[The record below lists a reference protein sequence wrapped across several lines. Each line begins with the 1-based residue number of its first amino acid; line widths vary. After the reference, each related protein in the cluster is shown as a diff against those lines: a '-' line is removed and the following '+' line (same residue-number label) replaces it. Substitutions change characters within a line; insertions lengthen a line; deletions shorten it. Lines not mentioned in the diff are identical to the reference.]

1 MAGGLAPQLVQANAK
16 AKNALMT
23 QTIKIRG
30 FDGGEV
36 ERYFHEGKIKDIADY
51 CESDIVNTYRVWLRY
66 QLFRGT
72 LSQDAFEASQ
82 QNLAATPGA
91 RPAFPAK
98 VDELLR
104 GEPEI
109 GVGSVKAPAGVP
121 GID

>member
-1 MAGGLAPQLVQANAK
+1 
-16 AKNALMT
+16 
-23 QTIKIRG
+23 
-30 FDGGEV
+30 
-36 ERYFHEGKIKDIADY
+36 
-51 CESDIVNTYRVWLRY
+51 VWLRY

-82 QNLAATPGA
+82 QNLAATPGRRCGA

-104 GEPEI
+104 GEPWI

>member
-1 MAGGLAPQLVQANAK
+1 VAAVPAVS
-16 AKNALMT
+16 
-23 QTIKIRG
+23 R
-30 FDGGEV
+30 
-36 ERYFHEGKIKDIADY
+36 H
-51 CESDIVNTYRVWLRY
+51 
-66 QLFRGT
+66 

-82 QNLAATPGA
+82 QNLAATPDRCCGA
-91 RPAFPAK
+91 PPAFLAK

>member
-1 MAGGLAPQLVQANAK
+1 
-16 AKNALMT
+16 MT

-30 FDGGEV
+30 FDGGEA
-36 ERYFHEGKIKDIADY
+36 ERYFHEGKIK
-51 CESDIVNTYRVWLRY
+51 E
-66 QLFRGT
+66 
-72 LSQDAFEASQ
+72 
-82 QNLAATPGA
+82 NLAATPDRCCGA

-109 GVGSVKAPAGVP
+109 GVGSVKAPAAVP